1 VNAYRWLYREGL
13 KPSLVTELLIL
24 RREMPRSLAASSEE
38 VVQHLNALGKQTGFQ
53 GEADR
58 LARLRHARLGD
69 TKVSTIIGGGLH
81 EYLEDF
87 LTENAMIDRAIA
99 RQFRFL

>member
-1 VNAYRWLYREGL
+1 MNAYRWLYREGL
-13 KPSLVTELLIL
+13 KPALVTELLML
-24 RREMPRSLAASSEE
+24 RRELPRSLAASAEE
-38 VVQHLNALGKQTGFQ
+38 VVLHLNALGKQTGFQ

-69 TKVSTIIGGGLH
+69 TKISAVMKRGLH

-87 LTENAMIDRAIA
+87 LAENAALNAAIA
-99 RQFRFL
+99 RQFRFI

>member
-1 VNAYRWLYREGL
+1 VL
-13 KPSLVTELLIL
+13 
-24 RREMPRSLAASSEE
+24 
-38 VVQHLNALGKQTGFQ
+38 HLNALGKQTGFQ

-58 LARLRHARLGD
+58 MARLRHARLGD
-69 TKVSTIIGGGLH
+69 TRIAEVVKGGLH

-87 LTENAMIDRAIA
+87 LEENAALDRAIA

>member
-1 VNAYRWLYREGL
+1 M
-13 KPSLVTELLIL
+13 L
-24 RREMPRSLAASSEE
+24 RRELPRSLAASAEE

-69 TKVSTIIGGGLH
+69 TRIEAVMRQGLH
-81 EYLEDF
+81 EYLEEF
-87 LTENAMIDRAIA
+87 LTENAALNAAIA
-99 RQFRFL
+99 RQFRFN